1 MNAPTTVVLRN
12 GTIVDGT
19 GAPATTGDVVVAG
32 GKITAIHD
40 AGTAPA
46 GTIDLDVTGLVV
58 APGFIDAHTH
68 SDYTVIGEPAGAGR
82 LLQGVTTEVP
92 GNCGF
97 SAFPLVREHRASQ
110 LDHFAGVGVA
120 HDDLG
125 GCDPDWETFE
135 GYADAVDAAK
145 PGINVAAL
153 AGHGTIRIAVM
164 GDERRLA
171 TADEIARMQALLDAA
186 MAAGAVGLST
196 GLGHGPP
203 ATSSTD
209 ELVALGST
217 VAAHGGTFS
226 FHSRSKRDDGLYG
239 IDEVVEVGRRSGVR
253 VQHSHAAINNPDEWG
268 TAHEWLAKVDA
279 HRNAG
284 VDVTFDVYPYD
295 ASGGSLAQFLPA
307 RLLNGGQ
314 EALAAEVA
322 DPAALAS
329 AVAEVRPGWGGGGG
343 VRWLWDRV
351 VIAAAPD
358 PALGGRSVADLAAAA
373 GIEPAEQMLL
383 ICAAHWN
390 LAKVIM
396 HYRSEDDMLAF
407 LRHPAAMVGSDGS
420 LMDPVER
427 PGSLPHPRSFGY
439 APRILGLYVR
449 EQGALTLED
458 AVYKL
463 SGAVADRFGLEGRGR
478 IAEGAVADIAVFDPA
493 RVIDRAT
500 FEHPFRVPVG
510 IEHVLVAGRLAVR
523 DGVVTGERA
532 GRVLRYGT

>member
-1 MNAPTTVVLRN
+1 MNAPTTIVLRN

-19 GAPATTGDVVVAG
+19 GAPARTGDVVVEEG
-32 GKITAIHD
+32 RISSIHE

-46 GTIDLDVTGLVV
+46 GDRDLDVTGLVV

-68 SDYTVIGEPAGAGR
+68 SDYTIIGEPAGAGK

-97 SAFPLVREHRASQ
+97 SAFPIVPEHRAAQ

-135 GYADAVDAAK
+135 GYADAVDAAR
-145 PGINVAAL
+145 PGINVASL
-153 AGHGTIRIAVM
+153 VGHGTLRIAVL
-164 GDERRLA
+164 GNERRRA
-171 TADEIARMQALLDAA
+171 TASETVRMQALLDAA
-186 MAAGAVGLST
+186 LAAGAVGLST

-203 ATSSTD
+203 ATSDID

-226 FHSRSKRDDGLYG
+226 FHSRPKIDDGLSG
-239 IDEVVEVGRRSGVR
+239 LDEVVEVGRRSGVR
-253 VQHSHAAINNPDEWG
+253 VQHSHAAINNPEGWG
-268 TAHEWLAKVDA
+268 TAGEWLAKVDA
-279 HRNAG
+279 YRAAG

-307 RLLNGGQ
+307 RILDGGR

-322 DPAALAS
+322 DPDALA
-329 AVAEVRPGWGGGGG
+329 AAIEEVRPGWGQG

-358 PALGGRSVADLAAAA
+358 PALGGRSVAELAAEA
-373 GIEPAEQMLL
+373 GIEPEEQMLR
-383 ICAAHWN
+383 ICAEHWN

-396 HYRSEDDMLAF
+396 HYRTEEDMLAF
-407 LRHPAAMVGSDGS
+407 LSHPAAMVGSDGS
-420 LMDPVER
+420 VMDPVER

-439 APRILGLYVR
+439 APRILGKYVR

-478 IAEGAVADIAVFDPA
+478 IAEGAVADIVVFDPA
-493 RVIDRAT
+493 TVADRAT
-500 FEHPFRVPVG
+500 YQEPHLLPDG

-523 DGVVTGERA
+523 DGTVTGERA
-532 GRVLRYGT
+532 GRVLRSGQ

>member
-1 MNAPTTVVLRN
+1 MNTPTTVVLRN

-19 GAPATTGDVVVAG
+19 GAPARLGDVVIEDG
-32 GKITAIHD
+32 MIKAIHA

-46 GTIDLDVTGLVV
+46 GVLDLDVTGLVV

-68 SDYTVIGEPAGAGR
+68 SDYTIIGEPAGAGK
-82 LLQGVTTEVP
+82 LLQGVTTEVS

-97 SAFPLVREHRASQ
+97 SAFPIVPEHRASQ
-110 LDHFAGVGVA
+110 IDHFAGVGVA
-120 HDDLG
+120 HDDMG
-125 GCDPDWETFE
+125 GIEPDWETFE
-135 GYADAVDAAK
+135 GYADRVDAAM
-145 PGINVAAL
+145 PGINIAPL
-153 AGHGTIRIAVM
+153 AGHGTLRIAVL
-164 GDERRLA
+164 GDERRRA
-171 TADEIARMQALLDAA
+171 TAAEVARMQELLDAA

-203 ATSSTD
+203 ATSDTD

-217 VAAHGGTFS
+217 VADHGGTFA
-226 FHSRSKRDDGLYG
+226 FHSRSKRADGLYG

-279 HRNAG
+279 HRAAG

-307 RLLNGGQ
+307 RMLNGGQ
-314 EALAAEVA
+314 AALAAEVA

-329 AVAEVRPGWGGGGG
+329 AVEEVRAGWGGGG

-358 PALGGRSVADLAAAA
+358 PALGGRSVADLAAEA
-373 GIEPAEQMLL
+373 GIDPAEQMLR

-396 HYRSEDDMLAF
+396 HYRSEEDMLAF
-407 LRHPAAMVGSDGS
+407 LSHPAAMVGSDGS
-420 LMDPVER
+420 VMDPVER

-439 APRILGLYVR
+439 APRILGRYVR
-449 EQGALTLED
+449 DQGALSLED

-493 RVIDRAT
+493 RVADRAT
-500 FEHPFRVPVG
+500 YQQPHLVPVG
-510 IEHVLVAGRLAVR
+510 IEHVLVAGRMAVR

-532 GRVLRYGT
+532 GRVLRSGK